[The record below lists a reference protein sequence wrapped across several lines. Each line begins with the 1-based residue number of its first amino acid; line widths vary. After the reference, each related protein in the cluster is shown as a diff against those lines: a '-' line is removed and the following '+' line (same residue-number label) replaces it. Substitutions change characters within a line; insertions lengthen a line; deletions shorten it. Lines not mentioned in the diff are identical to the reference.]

1 MNMPVQTE
9 SACGDEQ
16 VPNGAY
22 SPSFRECA
30 LYAGGAG
37 SRQARIAVALAARA
51 GIALDEE
58 TLLVLD
64 VRDLQALQLRLRRV
78 VMKLCPLAALREN
91 GV

>member
-1 MNMPVQTE
+1 MNMPVQAE
-9 SACGDEQ
+9 SECGDEQ
-16 VPNGAY
+16 VSNGAY
-22 SPSFRECA
+22 SASFRECA
-30 LYAGGAG
+30 LYAGGAW

-78 VMKLCPLAALREN
+78 VMKPRPLAALREN